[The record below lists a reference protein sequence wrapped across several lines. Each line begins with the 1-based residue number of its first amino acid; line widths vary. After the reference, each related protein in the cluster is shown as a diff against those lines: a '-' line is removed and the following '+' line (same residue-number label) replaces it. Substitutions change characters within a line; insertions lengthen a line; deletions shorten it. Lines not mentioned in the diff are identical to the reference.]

1 MASTIKHIRSAVAG
15 RTPTTSQLE
24 LGELAINT
32 NDGKV
37 FIKKSVGGTESIVE
51 IGAGGGGGGSSQGV
65 ILQSQQTISSNIT
78 LASGYNGVS
87 AGPVEIAN
95 GVTVE
100 VPNNATW
107 AIV

>member
-37 FIKKSVGGTESIVE
+37 FIKKSVSGTESIVE
-51 IGAGGGGGGSSQGV
+51 IGGGGGSSQGV
-65 ILQSQQTISSNIT
+65 ILESQQTISSNVT
-78 LASGYNGVS
+78 LTSGYNGVS

-95 GVTVE
+95 VVTVE

>member
-37 FIKKSVGGTESIVE
+37 FIKKSVSGTESIVE
-51 IGAGGGGGGSSQGV
+51 IGAGGGGGPSGP
-65 ILQSQQTISSNIT
+65 ILQTAQVISTNIT
-78 LASGYNGVS
+78 LTSGYNGLSV
-87 AGPVEIAN
+87 GPVEVAN

-100 VPNNATW
+100 VPQNATW
-107 AIV
+107 AIS

>member
-15 RTPTTSQLE
+15 RSPTTSQLE

-32 NDGKV
+32 TDGKV
-37 FIKKSVGGTESIVE
+37 FIKKSVSGTESIVE
-51 IGAGGGGGGSSQGV
+51 IGAGGGGSSQAV
-65 ILQSQQTISSNIT
+65 IFQSQQTISSNIT

>member
-51 IGAGGGGGGSSQGV
+51 IGAGGGGGGSSQAV
-65 ILQSQQTISSNIT
+65 IFQSQQTISSNIT
-78 LASGYNGVS
+78 LTSGYNGVS

>member
-32 NDGKV
+32 TDGKV
-37 FIKKSVGGTESIVE
+37 FIKKSVSGTESIVE
-51 IGAGGGGGGSSQGV
+51 ISGGGGGSSQGV
-65 ILQSQQTISSNIT
+65 ILESQQTISSNVT
-78 LASGYNGVS
+78 LTSGYNGVS

>member
-37 FIKKSVGGTESIVE
+37 FIKKSVSGTESIVE
-51 IGAGGGGGGSSQGV
+51 IGGGGGSSQGV
-65 ILQSQQTISSNIT
+65 ILESQQTISSNVT
-78 LASGYNGVS
+78 LTSGYNGVS

>member
-32 NDGKV
+32 TDGKV
-37 FIKKSVGGTESIVE
+37 FIKKSVSGTESVVE
-51 IGAGGGGGGSSQGV
+51 VGGGGGGVAQGP
-65 ILQSQQTISSNIT
+65 ILQTQQTISANLT
-78 LASGYNGVS
+78 LASGYNGLSV
-87 AGPVEIAN
+87 GPVEVAN

-100 VPNNATW
+100 VPQNATW

>member
-1 MASTIKHIRSAVAG
+1 MASTIKHIRSSVQG

-32 NDGKV
+32 TDGKV
-37 FIKKSVGGTESIVE
+37 FIKKSVSGTESIVE
-51 IGAGGGGGGSSQGV
+51 IGAGGGGSGSSQGV
-65 ILQSQQTISSNIT
+65 ILESQQTISSNYT
-78 LASGYNGVS
+78 LTASYNGVS
-87 AGPVEIAN
+87 AGPVEVAN

-100 VPNNATW
+100 VPQNATW

>member
-37 FIKKSVGGTESIVE
+37 FIKKSVSGTESIVE
-51 IGAGGGGGGSSQGV
+51 IGGGGGGSSQGV
-65 ILQSQQTISSNIT
+65 ILESQQTISSNVT
-78 LASGYNGVS
+78 LTSGYNGVS

-95 GVTVE
+95 
-100 VPNNATW
+100 NATW

>member
-32 NDGKV
+32 TDGKV
-37 FIKKSVGGTESIVE
+37 FIKKSVSGTESVVE
-51 IGAGGGGGGSSQGV
+51 VGAGGGP
-65 ILQSQQTISSNIT
+65 ILQSQQTISANLT
-78 LASGYNGVS
+78 LDSGYNGLSV
-87 AGPVEIAN
+87 GPVEVAN

-100 VPNNATW
+100 VPQNAIW
-107 AIV
+107 AVI